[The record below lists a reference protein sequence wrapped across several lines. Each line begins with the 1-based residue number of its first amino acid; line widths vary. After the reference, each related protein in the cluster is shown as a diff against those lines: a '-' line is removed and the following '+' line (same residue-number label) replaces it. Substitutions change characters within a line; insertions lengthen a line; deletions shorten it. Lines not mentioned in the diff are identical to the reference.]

1 MKIELY
7 ANDLFDTLEDLR
19 MIISAKEEDTVTIEA
34 KANEG
39 RDVITVLGFSSA
51 GNFAEIKI
59 RGRAV
64 EHGVASFRL
73 CEIAQAA
80 FAYHRS
86 NITISTRPDGAGV
99 NISYFDS
106 VMTLRT
112 VGDKFCV
119 VRCGSSAD
127 ERASFDSRDLLE
139 VVSDV
144 LHARSDDDVCRR
156 SLCGVKIE
164 IGADMQLRA
173 IATDGRR
180 LAVSHRQVKRAELK
194 KTEFEI
200 FLPND
205 ACEFLVRVPHQA
217 MTTLVKYGDAPRVGI
232 EALDSAGSFITSEAF
247 PLWRKCLPGDPPW
260 LCTFTCYELEN
271 TLELAVMALDHKELV
286 QADEDNPDSETT
298 LEEVRLVAQLY
309 HAADSDHINLTV
321 SNPEG
326 AEQPTFF
333 KMVKCAAPSGV
344 AFNTLID
351 ARYLLQALRIMRGEV
366 RMSAGK
372 LNNKSEQLG
381 PHLFKSSEHPE
392 FFEVIMPLRQ

>member
-19 MIISAKEEDTVTIEA
+19 MIISAKEEDPVTIEA

-64 EHGVASFRL
+64 ERGVASFRL

-86 NITISTRPDGAGV
+86 NIAISTRPDGTGV

-112 VGDKFCV
+112 VVDLHRV
-119 VRCGSSAD
+119 VRSGSAD

-173 IATDGRR
+173 IATNGRC

-194 KTEFEI
+194 KPEFEI

-217 MTTLVKYGDAPRVGI
+217 MTTLVKFGDDPRVGI

-271 TLELAVMALDHKELV
+271 TLELAVKALDHKELV
-286 QADEDNPDSETT
+286 QADEDDPDSETT
-298 LEEVRLVAQLY
+298 PEEVRLVAQLY

-321 SNPEG
+321 NNPED

-344 AFNTLID
+344 AFNTHID

-392 FFEVIMPLRQ
+392 FFEVIMPLRD